1 MLADVLGMYLQN
13 PRGLKK
19 LLIGKPYLQYELLV
33 NKLTC
38 AGSYA
43 DGGLKD
49 PRPNINAIEQL
60 LNEIRA
66 QYKTAAFATDI
77 RVLSQLDTVLVKQET
92 APDLPPLF
100 LNMLKELQSALD
112 NRERLLKEFNNFDK
126 MIVRYIDICLAQLRR
141 EQQAYHWTQSYTECS
156 TIAQKD
162 AFSNAWMR
170 MIMGIPWRRVA
181 KHLVWIIMIVL
192 AFIILVRYKA
202 GFLALIAS
210 LRDGTAGIEST
221 AEAIW
226 DGALGI
232 LAGAF
237 TLIVK
242 DLFGADR
249 K

>member
-1 MLADVLGMYLQN
+1 M
-13 PRGLKK
+13 
-19 LLIGKPYLQYELLV
+19 
-33 NKLTC
+33 
-38 AGSYA
+38 
-43 DGGLKD
+43 
-49 PRPNINAIEQL
+49 
-60 LNEIRA
+60 
-66 QYKTAAFATDI
+66 
-77 RVLSQLDTVLVKQET
+77 
-92 APDLPPLF
+92 
-100 LNMLKELQSALD
+100 
-112 NRERLLKEFNNFDK
+112 
-126 MIVRYIDICLAQLRR
+126 RYIDICLAQLRR